1 MQFLLRCLSNENLF
15 YILNFKSGLMQK
27 GILLILLFFT
37 GTGILLAQNEAEL
50 LNQLKQAES
59 LLNQKPKESL
69 KIASQVNT
77 AAEKG
82 KLVKVQA
89 KAIAITGVANYKI
102 DEYTKAKALITQAEL
117 LSRQNYDTSV
127 IAFSKYW
134 LGNIELNQGQYSK
147 ALELYQNV
155 LLLAQKA
162 GDKEN
167 MARALDGKATIY
179 EALGEDEKALELYN
193 RSLTVAKEADFK
205 EWYGNV
211 TFELANQLYKKGKQ
225 DEAIKKYQE
234 AIQLSEEAGNLNN
247 KANCLQ
253 QLATIYYN
261 RNEFKQ
267 AMNHVQQAMDIFQE
281 TGSMS
286 SFSHAR
292 LLMCFVFIAEKQY
305 DIAIELAK
313 LSLQE
318 GNENGEIELE
328 KNSAEVLYYAYL
340 YKGDKAKA
348 LHYHEIFHEL
358 SEKNHTQDVT
368 KKATQIELQ
377 SNFEKERQLAKA
389 VQDKK
394 DAERTA
400 EFEKQKLI
408 KKASFVGIGLLAII
422 AALAIFAFS
431 QKRSDTR
438 LIAEEKR
445 KSDELLLHILPADVI
460 GELKAI
466 RSETKSF
473 DLATVMFGNIK
484 IISATSERLSPE
496 LIAQETEYYFNQ
508 FNQIAARYRLEKVE
522 TSGDAC
528 LCLSALPQSD
538 NDNAFD
544 VISAAL
550 DMLQLAKQNQA
561 ERGKAA
567 NTVFELKIGIHTG
580 PLIAGIVGLR
590 KFSYDIW
597 GDTVNIAAR
606 MEQYSEVGKINISA
620 ATYELVKGRISCTH
634 HGKTDT
640 RNKEQLDMYFVNGI
654 S

>member
-1 MQFLLRCLSNENLF
+1 
-15 YILNFKSGLMQK
+15 MQK
-27 GILLILLFFT
+27 VVIIVLLALY
-37 GTGILLAQNEAEL
+37 GTQILLAQSETEL
-50 LNQLKQAES
+50 VTKLKQAES
-59 LLNQKPKESL
+59 LLNQKPKESFN
-69 KIASQVNT
+69 IAAQVKT
-77 AAEKG
+77 SAEKE
-82 KLVKVQA
+82 KLAKLQA
-89 KAIAITGVANYKI
+89 KAIAIMGVANYKI

-193 RSLTVAKEADFK
+193 RSLTIAKEIGFK

-211 TFELANQLYKKGKQ
+211 TFELANQLYKKGKHE
-225 DEAIKKYQE
+225 EAISKYRE

-253 QLATIYYN
+253 QLATIYYG
-261 RNEFKQ
+261 RNDFKQ
-267 AMNHVQQAMDIFQE
+267 AMTHVQQAMDIFQE

-292 LLMCFVFIAEKQY
+292 LLMCFVFIAEKQF
-305 DIAIELAK
+305 DIAIDLAK

-328 KNSAEVLYYAYL
+328 KNSAEALYYAYL

-348 LHYHEIFHEL
+348 LQYHELFHEL

-377 SNFEKERQLAKA
+377 SNFEKERKLAKA

-460 GELKAI
+460 GELKDI

-473 DLATVMFGNIK
+473 DLATVMFGNIR
-484 IISATSERLSPE
+484 ITSGTNEKLSPE
-496 LIAQETEYYFNQ
+496 IITQETEFYFNQ
-508 FNQIAARYRLEKVE
+508 FNKIAARYKLEKVD
-522 TSGDAC
+522 TTGDTY

-538 NDNAFD
+538 SDNAFD
-544 VISAAL
+544 VIAAAL
-550 DMLQLAKQNQA
+550 EMVQFAKQSQTD
-561 ERGKAA
+561 RGKAT
-567 NTVFELKIGIHTG
+567 NTLFEIKLGIHTG

-606 MEQYSEVGKINISA
+606 MEQYSEAGKINISA

-634 HGKTDT
+634 RGKTDT
-640 RNKEQLDMYFVNGI
+640 RNKGQLDMYFLNGI